1 MGKLWDFFTR
11 NEGKDVEVTPDSLK
25 KEITELGYNGDAYDV
40 GVQDDTITIRGEA
53 ASQEE
58 KEKIVLAMGNVKGVS
73 NVDDSILISSAAAAE
88 NPESRQAQR
97 ESRFYTVRSGDTL
110 SKIAREFY
118 GDANA
123 YMRIFEANR
132 PMLKDPDLIYP
143 GQALRIPT

>member
-58 KEKIVLAMGNVKGVS
+58 KEKVVLAMGNVKGVRK
-73 NVDDSILISSAAAAE
+73 VDDSILISSAAAAE

-143 GQALRIPT
+143 GQALRIPN

>member
-88 NPESRQAQR
+88 NPESRQAQG

>member
-11 NEGKDVEVTPDSLK
+11 NEGKDVEVTSDALK

-53 ASQEE
+53 GSQEE
-58 KEKIVLAMGNVKGVS
+58 KEKVILAMGNVKGVR

-110 SKIAREFY
+110 SKNAREFY

-123 YMRIFEANR
+123 YMRIFEANQ
-132 PMLKDPDLIYP
+132 PMLKNPDLIYP
-143 GQALRIPT
+143 GQALRIPN

>member
-58 KEKIVLAMGNVKGVS
+58 KEKVVLAMGNVKGVS

-143 GQALRIPT
+143 GQALRIPN

>member
-11 NEGKDVEVTPDSLK
+11 NEGKDVEVTPDALK
-25 KEITELGYNGDAYDV
+25 KEITELGYN
-40 GVQDDTITIRGEA
+40 
-53 ASQEE
+53 
-58 KEKIVLAMGNVKGVS
+58 
-73 NVDDSILISSAAAAE
+73 
-88 NPESRQAQR
+88 
-97 ESRFYTVRSGDTL
+97 
-110 SKIAREFY
+110 

>member
-11 NEGKDVEVTPDSLK
+11 NEGKDVEVTPDALK

-58 KEKIVLAMGNVKGVS
+58 KEKVVLAMGNVKGVS

-143 GQALRIPT
+143 GQALRIPN

>member
-11 NEGKDVEVTPDSLK
+11 NEGKDVEVTSDALK

-53 ASQEE
+53 VSQEE
-58 KEKIVLAMGNVKGVS
+58 KEKVILAMGNVKGVR

-110 SKIAREFY
+110 SKIACEFY

-123 YMRIFEANR
+123 YMRIFEANQ
-132 PMLKDPDLIYP
+132 PMLKNPDLIYP
-143 GQALRIPT
+143 GQALRIPN

>member
-58 KEKIVLAMGNVKGVS
+58 KEKVVLAMGNVKGVR

-110 SKIAREFY
+110 SKIAREYY

-123 YMRIFEANR
+123 YMRIFEANQ
-132 PMLKDPDLIYP
+132 PMLKNPDLIYP
-143 GQALRIPT
+143 GQALRIPN

>member
-11 NEGKDVEVTPDSLK
+11 NEGKDVEVTSDALK

-58 KEKIVLAMGNVKGVS
+58 KEKVVLAMGNVKGVR

-123 YMRIFEANR
+123 YMRIFEANQ
-132 PMLKDPDLIYP
+132 PMLKNPDLIYP
-143 GQALRIPT
+143 GQALRIPN

>member
-11 NEGKDVEVTPDSLK
+11 NEGKDVEVTSDALK

-53 ASQEE
+53 VSQEE
-58 KEKIVLAMGNVKGVS
+58 KEKVILAMGNVKGVR

-123 YMRIFEANR
+123 YMRIFEANQ
-132 PMLKDPDLIYP
+132 PMLKNPDLIYP
-143 GQALRIPT
+143 GQALRIPN

>member
-11 NEGKDVEVTPDSLK
+11 NEGKDVEVTSDALK
-25 KEITELGYNGDAYDV
+25 KEIIELGYNGDAYDV

-58 KEKIVLAMGNVKGVS
+58 KEKVVLAMGNVKGVS

-88 NPESRQAQR
+88 NPESRRAQG

-143 GQALRIPT
+143 GQALRIPN

>member
-11 NEGKDVEVTPDSLK
+11 NEGKDVEVTSDALK

-58 KEKIVLAMGNVKGVS
+58 KEKVVLAMGNVKGVS

-123 YMRIFEANR
+123 YMRIFEANQ
-132 PMLKDPDLIYP
+132 PMLKNPDLIYP
-143 GQALRIPT
+143 GQALRIPN

>member
-11 NEGKDVEVTPDSLK
+11 NEGKEVEPTPEALK
-25 KEITELGYNGDAYDV
+25 KEISDLGFNGDAYDV

-58 KEKIVLAMGNVKGVS
+58 KEKIVIGLGNVKGVAK
-73 NVDDSILISSAAAAE
+73 VDDSILISSAAAAE
-88 NPESRQAQR
+88 NPDSRQAQG
-97 ESRFYTVRSGDTL
+97 ESRFYTVKSGDTL

-123 YMRIFEANR
+123 YPRIFEANR

-143 GQALRIPT
+143 GQALRIPN

>member
-11 NEGKDVEVTPDSLK
+11 NEGKDVEVTSDALK

-53 ASQEE
+53 GSQEE
-58 KEKIVLAMGNVKGVS
+58 KEKVVLAMGNVKGVR

-123 YMRIFEANR
+123 YMRIFEANQ
-132 PMLKDPDLIYP
+132 PMLKNPDLIYP
-143 GQALRIPT
+143 GQALRIPN